1 MINHPQRDAGEMIAV
16 FDEHGERSLISRD
29 EYRVSV
35 LAEAFRVAHSD
46 APALHLA
53 ISGALR
59 DGFAEE
65 ALAPT
70 RRLYEIDFDR
80 ERATVTLGTA
90 LAQSGNLD
98 EARELFEKFLEKN
111 AESNRVMTHLARVLG
126 EMGEADAARDMLWK
140 SLTLDPNQDE
150 GLDWWGEIHFESE
163 GAQSFYRA
171 MERAAQLSAS
181 WRPQVWL
188 ARRHL
193 EQHEIKQALT
203 LYQQVIE
210 KAAGDARAL
219 MMVSGDLVNNGY
231 AAEVKAMILPL
242 YDAVQHG
249 AETGLNLIQACY
261 EVGDRATGLALCNTV
276 ERLARPDLDPYIKQF
291 REQLK
296 QL

>member
-1 MINHPQRDAGEMIAV
+1 MIAV
-16 FDEHGERSLISRD
+16 LDEHGERSLISRD

-35 LAEAFRVAHSD
+35 LAEAFRLAHSD

-65 ALAPT
+65 ALAPA

-90 LAQSGNLD
+90 LAQSGKVD

-126 EMGEADAARDMLWK
+126 AMGEAEAARDMLWK

-150 GLDWWGEIHFESE
+150 GLDWWGEIHFENE

-171 MERAAQLSAS
+171 MERAAQLPAS

-210 KAAGDARAL
+210 KAAGDARSL
-219 MMVSGDLVNNGY
+219 TMVSGDLVNNGY
-231 AAEVKAMILPL
+231 ATEVKAMILPL
-242 YDAVQHG
+242 YDAAQHG

-261 EVGDRATGLALCNTV
+261 EVGDRATGLALCNAV